1 MSEFMICDLLITI
14 KKGNKF
20 LYIFFLLQ
28 TQNRGERLLSFVLM
42 FFVFFNISHFF
53 YNTDRKEYIIQII
66 SKIMNYKF

>member
-42 FFVFFNISHFF
+42 FFVFFLEEKIVL
-53 YNTDRKEYIIQII
+53 YNHKYL
-66 SKIMNYKF
+66 KK